1 MRDCML
7 FVECYLWECYLWESY
22 LGHAILIYLG
32 IGDMRSGGDES
43 VSEST
48 ICIGLPPS
56 GGSSFEFLLLQ
67 SHSSSSHPPT
77 PVLLAR

>member
-7 FVECYLWECYLWESY
+7 FAESYLWES
-22 LGHAILIYLG
+22 YLG
-32 IGDMRSGGDES
+32 IGDMRSGGDEL

-56 GGSSFEFLLLQ
+56 VGSSFEFLLL
-67 SHSSSSHPPT
+67 
-77 PVLLAR
+77 